1 MMVKLAQKPIFILEF
16 DGSRSEFN
24 PAELQTR
31 LIGCFLAAGLGE
43 SSYMAEDIALAV
55 EYTLRRCD
63 RPESLFGR
71 GELNTAVIRMLEET
85 GLPEVAKRFRQEGA
99 ERRTTIDAD
108 LGSIAEF
115 LRKFLAYGP
124 ERFTRVAT
132 LVAEAAQKL
141 GIEAASPHLLLEL
154 ARHYEQNL
162 ADTETPPVAAA
173 APPEVV
179 ATAGDLLK
187 LLPGELEELTAA
199 GVIRLNGITTL
210 FRRIQ
215 FFFSMERFAEYFR
228 LVAPVTEIEI
238 DPLLYRMS
246 LALEQCR
253 GAIAGH
259 LDPDRKLPVYL
270 SIPDM
275 TDFVVDYLGGER
287 QKARHL
293 GLELGRMLYAELDC
307 ETCHLSIS

>member
-1 MMVKLAQKPIFILEF
+1 
-16 DGSRSEFN
+16 
-24 PAELQTR
+24 
-31 LIGCFLAAGLGE
+31 
-43 SSYMAEDIALAV
+43 MASD
-55 EYTLRRCD
+55 
-63 RPESLFGR
+63 F
-71 GELNTAVIRMLEET
+71 
-85 GLPEVAKRFRQEGA
+85 
-99 ERRTTIDAD
+99 
-108 LGSIAEF
+108 
-115 LRKFLAYGP
+115 
-124 ERFTRVAT
+124 
-132 LVAEAAQKL
+132 
-141 GIEAASPHLLLEL
+141 
-154 ARHYEQNL
+154 
-162 ADTETPPVAAA
+162 
-173 APPEVV
+173 
-179 ATAGDLLK
+179 
-187 LLPGELEELTAA
+187 PGELEELTAA

>member
-1 MMVKLAQKPIFILEF
+1 MVKLAQKPIFILEF

-115 LRKFLAYGP
+115 LRKFLACGP

-187 LLPGELEELTAA
+187 LLPGELEALTAA

-228 LVAPVTEIEI
+228 AG
-238 DPLLYRMS
+238 R
-246 LALEQCR
+246 
-253 GAIAGH
+253 AGH
-259 LDPDRKLPVYL
+259 GNRNRSAALPDESRSGTVPRRDRRTSRSRPEAAGL
-270 SIPDM
+270 SFHP
-275 TDFVVDYLGGER
+275 
-287 QKARHL
+287 RHDRFC
-293 GLELGRMLYAELDC
+293 G
-307 ETCHLSIS
+307 